1 MMYHPECGEQP
12 APRLFATSHNYGSAY
27 SLTWPASRDEEA
39 RSMLRTLRIR
49 ALKQSPIRAEKLG
62 DWSPLRQFNEDGFA
76 CLVSY
81 HAHSKL
87 LEADLCAYKVLLD

>member
-1 MMYHPECGEQP
+1 MMYHPEYRQKP
-12 APRLFATSHNYGSAY
+12 APRLFATEHNYGSSY
-27 SLTWPASRDEEA
+27 SVTWPASRDEEA
-39 RSMLRTLRIR
+39 RAVLRRLRIR

-81 HAHSKL
+81 NAHSKL